1 MTEIIEEIK
10 KELQRLKL
18 EAPSDFQLKEYYT
31 YDDFLKYD
39 DEEFV
44 ENIYRGILKREV
56 DTVGLK
62 IHLDLLRSGKM
73 TKSEIISSLHKSK
86 EGRIAHVSLSDLPFQ
101 IKKRYTYSD
110 FMQYDDEEFV
120 RNVYRGIL
128 KRVADIDGFNH
139 LLKVLRSGEA
149 TKEDI
154 IASLRKCEEGKIKNV
169 EISEP
174 FEIKESYIYDDFLR
188 YNGEEFIR
196 NIYIGLLKREADII
210 GLAAHLKLLNE
221 NKMNKKGI
229 ILSLR
234 ESGEGTKA
242 NIELKENEE

>member
-101 IKKRYTYSD
+101 IKKR
-110 FMQYDDEEFV
+110 
-120 RNVYRGIL
+120 
-128 KRVADIDGFNH
+128 
-139 LLKVLRSGEA
+139 
-149 TKEDI
+149 
-154 IASLRKCEEGKIKNV
+154 
-169 EISEP
+169 
-174 FEIKESYIYDDFLR
+174 
-188 YNGEEFIR
+188 
-196 NIYIGLLKREADII
+196 
-210 GLAAHLKLLNE
+210 
-221 NKMNKKGI
+221 
-229 ILSLR
+229 
-234 ESGEGTKA
+234 
-242 NIELKENEE
+242 